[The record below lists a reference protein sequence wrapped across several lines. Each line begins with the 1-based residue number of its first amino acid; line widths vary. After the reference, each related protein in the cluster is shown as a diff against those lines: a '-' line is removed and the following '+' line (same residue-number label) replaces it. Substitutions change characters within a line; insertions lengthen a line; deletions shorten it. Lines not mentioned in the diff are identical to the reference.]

1 MTKFYVLRYREM
13 TYWNDA
19 SPKEYKYT
27 ELGCTEDR
35 SFLDELVRKY
45 HLHIADNDAYFDD
58 GYEIIEKSTEVD
70 IDYDYIVK
78 HSDRHHIEL

>member
-13 TYWNDA
+13 TYWNDG
-19 SPKEYKYT
+19 SPAKYEYT

-35 SFLDELVRKY
+35 SFLEELVRKY
-45 HLHIADNDAYFDD
+45 HLHIGDNDAYFDD